1 MFHSY
6 YINISISTFDIFYVF
21 FRLPFNNMAYVEA
34 ESHSKEDVLLAR
46 KGPNISLNEKSNKI
60 IENTIND
67 ISKELG
73 GLSLKQNE
81 RKNSDQENKQFS
93 PSDVIKQMK
102 SSTLSPKD
110 FVKLQS
116 MRSLTLAKKT
126 ISTFKPGKMSDTLI
140 NDLLSD
146 DTTLNDKTSSI
157 SKEKKEDF
165 NKNNVNLKEIEDDDD
180 VKNNKES
187 ISTESLNEKEL
198 ISRGPVRQQR
208 NYSSPYHPYGSNLS
222 SPTHQ
227 CGTLT
232 NRFLTTPNYVR
243 NNQNY
248 GNIDYNSHNG
258 YYQMNYNSQLE
269 YASSTPDSCISDNS
283 FSSTSPYGNSSNE
296 YKSNCNSNQGSP
308 SGSVDNSE
316 GSRETESEIPDYL
329 SDFILKYSKRY
340 SKMNYDDDNCEYYN
354 SSKNSVSLQQN
365 NQNIIN
371 KSNEDLRASS
381 IDSGVDSPLAARSV
395 PNHSPDAPRAS
406 FSNPHTP
413 NNNILINDII
423 PAFHAIKAAGHN
435 NYTLTIPSSRPH
447 KEELRNL
454 INDKDMDEAWA
465 WLFQFLQE
473 SPSKFYQQDQD
484 QDTLLHIVTFHLDF
498 AKIFALVEQMIKY
511 STDDFKLYDVPN
523 KFNETPLFI
532 AIEKRALLIVN
543 YLLEINAD
551 PNIKNCRPER
561 DAPLHF
567 AAARGLNDIVTAL
580 CKSKLININIL
591 NGMGLSPLM
600 CAIKNHKAVDEDTGY
615 IVDNRLVI
623 KTLLDLGADPFVCD
637 STNGKTA
644 IHYAVEYQSPEII
657 ETINEC
663 IDKERMVNLVNTP
676 DYSNEKPIDFINIY
690 HQIPQDTKKALYLIL
705 LKCSA
710 TDS

>member
-1 MFHSY
+1 
-6 YINISISTFDIFYVF
+6 
-21 FRLPFNNMAYVEA
+21 MAFVEA
-34 ESHSKEDVLLAR
+34 ENNSKEDILLAR
-46 KGPNISLNEKSNKI
+46 KGPNISLNEKC
-60 IENTIND
+60 NTIIKNTIDD
-67 ISKELG
+67 ISKELS
-73 GLSLKQNE
+73 GLSLKKDE
-81 RKNSDQENKQFS
+81 SKNSDQENKEILLS
-93 PSDVIKQMK
+93 VKMKQMK
-102 SSTLSPKD
+102 SSPLSPKD

-146 DTTLNDKTSSI
+146 DTTLNDKTPSI
-157 SKEKKEDF
+157 SKEKKGDF
-165 NKNNVNLKEIEDDDD
+165 NKNDDNLKE
-180 VKNNKES
+180 VKDNDNKKSNEES
-187 ISTESLNEKEL
+187 ITTDSINEKEL

-227 CGTLT
+227 CGNITQGL
-232 NRFLTTPNYVR
+232 LTTPNYVR

-258 YYQMNYNSQLE
+258 YYQMNYNSHLE

-316 GSRETESEIPDYL
+316 GPREAESEIPDYL

-340 SKMNYDDDNCEYYN
+340 SKMNYDDDDENCESLDN
-354 SSKNSVSLQQN
+354 TKNSKSLQKN
-365 NQNIIN
+365 NQNIIDS
-371 KSNEDLRASS
+371 SNEDIRASS

-395 PNHSPDAPRAS
+395 PNHSPDVPRAS
-406 FSNPHTP
+406 FT
-413 NNNILINDII
+413 
-423 PAFHAIKAAGHN
+423 FHAIKAAGHN
-435 NYTLTIPSSRPH
+435 NFTLTIPSSRPH
-447 KEELRNL
+447 KEELRSL

-484 QDTLLHIVTFHLDF
+484 QDTLLHIVTFHLDY

-511 STDDFKLYDVPN
+511 STDDFKLYDVSN

-543 YLLEINAD
+543 YLLEVNAD

-567 AAARGLNDIVTAL
+567 AAARGLNDIVIAL
-580 CKSKLININIL
+580 CKSKLININML

-615 IVDNRLVI
+615 IVDNRQVI

-657 ETINEC
+657 ETIKEC
-663 IDKERMVNLVNTP
+663 IDEEKMIALVNTP
-676 DYSNEKPIDFINIY
+676 DYSNEKPMDFINIY
-690 HQIPQDTKKALYLIL
+690 HQIPQDTKKALYLVL
-705 LKCSA
+705 LTCSA
-710 TDS
+710 TGS